1 MKTTHAMIAKRTRK
15 LQAGFSLI
23 ELMIALLL
31 GLLVTAAAGGVFI
44 SNKRV
49 YNATET
55 LGRIQEN
62 TRVAF
67 EMMSRDIREAGGN
80 PCSATAIIVNQ
91 LTPGGNEWWDGFGEG
106 LMGFEGTTAMPG
118 TTTGT
123 ATGNRVS
130 GTDAIQIH
138 LSRGGGIRVTSH
150 STPSAVLNV
159 NDASTIT
166 DGQILL
172 VCNLDYAFIFQ
183 STGMPAGNAIQH
195 NGGTSLN
202 CAQEFQFERE
212 GDACFSSGASA
223 DAGYCFV
230 PGATPSAQCIESSNS
245 PAYVA
250 AVSSFQW
257 YVGNN
262 DRGGRSLFRVRVVN
276 DSATSTV
283 PTAGTREEIVEGVED
298 MQLEYLVNG
307 ATDYVS
313 ASSAIDWS
321 TVTAVRIRLQMTG
334 TRGALTGREIQGA
347 DGTVLDRFST
357 NVVTIR
363 NREGQL

>member
-1 MKTTHAMIAKRTRK
+1 MSGRRR
-15 LQAGFSLI
+15 QAGFSLI

-91 LTPGGNEWWDGFGEG
+91 LTPGGNDWWDGFGEG
-106 LMGFEGTTAMPG
+106 LQGFDGATAMPG

-123 ATGNRVS
+123 AVSNRVD

-138 LSRGGGIRVTSH
+138 LTRGGDIRVTDH
-150 STPSAVLNV
+150 ATPSAVLQV
-159 NDASTIT
+159 NDSSTIT
-166 DGQILL
+166 DGQILM
-172 VCNLDYAFIFQ
+172 VCNMDYAFIFQ
-183 STGMPAGNAIQH
+183 STGMPAGSGIQH

-202 CAQEFQFERE
+202 CSQEFQFERE
-212 GDACFSSGASA
+212 TDACFGSGASA

-230 PGATPSAQCIESSNS
+230 PGATPSAQCVESSNS

-262 DRGGRSLFRVRVVN
+262 DRGGTSLFRVVVVN
-276 DSATSTV
+276 DSAASTV

-307 ATDYVS
+307 ANGYVAAGS
-313 ASSAIDWS
+313 VADWS

-334 TRGALTGREIQGA
+334 TRGALTEREIEGA
-347 DGTVLDRFST
+347 DGDVLDRFST